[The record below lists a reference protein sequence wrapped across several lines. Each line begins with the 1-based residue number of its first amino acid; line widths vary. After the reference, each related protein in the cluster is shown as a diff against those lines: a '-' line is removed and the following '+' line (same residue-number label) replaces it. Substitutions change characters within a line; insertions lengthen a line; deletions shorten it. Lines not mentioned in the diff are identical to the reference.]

1 VYVLLAGP
9 VMVLPAQAESQKFGR
24 MMDGAAVTVEGTVVV
39 PAGGAPLMLK
49 DAALVPPGP

>member
-1 VYVLLAGP
+1 
-9 VMVLPAQAESQKFGR
+9 MVLPAQAESQKFGR